1 MMSLLECSRK
11 AIDNLQDVDRRTAQA
26 NDDGDVL
33 EDNAE

>member
-1 MMSLLECSRK
+1 MSLFECSRK
-11 AIDNLQDVDRRTAQA
+11 AIDNLQDVDGRTGQA